1 MDITATFDTK
11 HIGTLITTGVNELC
25 TRQDVRNF
33 IESFSMIIA
42 QASPHLT
49 KAEKAKE
56 ETEGF
61 YSLEVIRALN
71 LVLDEECLKDVKAV
85 DRGEGIYIVPVQDR
99 KYGYDAFCSNL
110 ALDKSS
116 ELIKQ
121 FYERIVAGGISI
133 YFLNLL
139 ECITQLIEQGATS
152 IMLTSRDMNMLNQN

>member
-11 HIGTLITTGVNELC
+11 YIGTLITTGVNELC

-33 IESFSMIIA
+33 IESFSMTIA

-56 ETEGF
+56 EEGL
-61 YSLEVIRALN
+61 YSSEATRVLN
-71 LVLDEECLKDVKAV
+71 LVLDEESLKDVKAV
-85 DRGEGIYIVPVQDR
+85 DRGEGIHIVPVQDR

-152 IMLTSRDMNMLNQN
+152 IMLTSQDMNMLNQN

>member
-11 HIGTLITTGVNELC
+11 YIGTLITTGVNELC

-33 IESFSMIIA
+33 IESFSMTIA
-42 QASPHLT
+42 QASPNLT
-49 KAEKAKE
+49 KAEKEKE
-56 ETEGF
+56 EEGL
-61 YSLEVIRALN
+61 YSSEATRVLN
-71 LVLDEECLKDVKAV
+71 LVLDEESLKDVKAV
-85 DRGEGIYIVPVQDR
+85 DRGEGIHIVPVQDR

-152 IMLTSRDMNMLNQN
+152 IMLTSQDMNMLNQN